1 MKYFAKSHAN
11 NLNQLYFAINVIQKS
26 FFKAPGGRVTDYRL
40 EDLGDLMKSNRLA
53 PWYGKRNTIPPHPDD
68 PLEKA
73 YHRLTRYTLKCPL
86 TKSSTTIC
94 NMVSILTL
102 KSFLVLLYLILK
114 NRIFQ
119 F

>member
-1 MKYFAKSHAN
+1 MSKSYAS
-11 NLNQLYFAINVIQKS
+11 NLIFTIKRLYLAINVIQNS

-53 PWYGKRNTIPPHPDD
+53 PWFGRRNTISPHPDD

-94 NMVSILTL
+94 NMVSILT
-102 KSFLVLLYLILK
+102 
-114 NRIFQ
+114 
-119 F
+119 